1 MLKKRLLVVDDEEKI
16 RALMK
21 ACLEPEYEVSLASDG
36 PLAVQVAKTLQP
48 DGIVLDIGLPELDG
62 LSVLKELKL
71 SAQTA
76 HIPVIMLSGR
86 GESHA
91 LLDAQALGACDYL
104 IKPVKFEEVRTTV
117 RRYVS

>member
-1 MLKKRLLVVDDEEKI
+1 MQKKRLLVADDEEKI

-48 DGIVLDIGLPELDG
+48 DGIILDIGLPELDG

-91 LLDAQALGACDYL
+91 LLDARALGACDYL
-104 IKPVKFEEVRTTV
+104 IKPVKFEEVRATV
-117 RRYVS
+117 RRYV